1 MNDFD
6 IPTYLTSLENVI
18 IDKKLNPKLTVYKTP
33 VGDEQKIFAIIENN
47 SNPLQITLKCDRLL
61 AKQLREEYETVMP
74 AKDMSKNYWNTI
86 LCTGQLSAEYIKS
99 LIVLSY
105 NLVKNN
111 LN

>member
-18 IDKKLNPKLTVYKTP
+18 IDKKIDPKLTVFKTP
-33 VGDEQKIFAIIENN
+33 VGDEQKIFAVIVND

-61 AKQLREEYETVMP
+61 AKELREEYETVMP
-74 AKDMSKNYWNTI
+74 AKNMSKNYWNTI